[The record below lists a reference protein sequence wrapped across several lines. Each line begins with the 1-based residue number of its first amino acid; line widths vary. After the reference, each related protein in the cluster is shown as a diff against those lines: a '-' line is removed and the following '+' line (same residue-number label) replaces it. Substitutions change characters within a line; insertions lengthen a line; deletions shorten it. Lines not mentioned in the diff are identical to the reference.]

1 MASDKRDVDSL
12 DESEFGIG
20 VGMIDAVSRANR
32 AVTAE
37 QELMEIYS
45 LPKTFDN
52 SMPDRPTPET
62 TPAPR
67 LLPGET
73 EADRA

>member
-1 MASDKRDVDSL
+1 MSDKRDVVSL

-20 VGMIDAVSRANR
+20 VGMIDEVSRANR
-32 AVTAE
+32 VVTAE

-62 TPAPR
+62 TPVPR

-73 EADRA
+73 EADR